1 MERADIQERIA
12 HFTNLINRDAGYTVA
27 HIRVVAEQTL
37 ALWAVAEQIT
47 EAVAASDNIRNEL
60 REVHKRIEALELTM
74 RGGFAQLTQPR

>member
-47 EAVAASDNIRNEL
+47 EAVEEL
-60 REVHKRIEALELTM
+60 RDVHNSIKTLELTM
-74 RGGFAQLTQPR
+74 RGGFAQLTQQR